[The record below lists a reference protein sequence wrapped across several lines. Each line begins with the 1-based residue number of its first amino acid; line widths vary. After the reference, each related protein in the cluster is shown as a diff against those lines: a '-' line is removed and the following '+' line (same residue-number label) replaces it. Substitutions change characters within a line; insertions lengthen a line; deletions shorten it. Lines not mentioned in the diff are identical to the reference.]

1 MFHMPDLIN
10 GLFEFIGGLLSF
22 TNVYRLWKD
31 KSLKG
36 VYYIPTAFFAAWGAW
51 NLYYY
56 PYLQQWLSFTGGLV
70 IVAANVAWVSLAI
83 KYRNN
88 K

>member
-1 MFHMPDLIN
+1 MLQPPDFIN
-10 GLFEFIGGLLSF
+10 GLFESIGGILNF
-22 TNVYRLWKD
+22 ANVFRLAKD

-36 VYYIPTAFFAAWGAW
+36 VYWFPTFFFAIWGLW
-51 NLYYY
+51 NLFYY
-56 PYLQQWLSFTGGLV
+56 PHLSQWLSFTGGLV
-70 IVAANVAWVSLAI
+70 IVLANIFWVFLAI